1 MVPGWLLAG
10 RCGWAE
16 CGAHNCPVGLRL
28 ALTVTN
34 KHSRGDTGSSEA
46 IIQRSQLQAAVPGAQ
61 QKLGSLSE
69 PMLPALPPPSLPWAL
84 LAQDK

>member
-34 KHSRGDTGSSEA
+34 KHSRGDTRSSEA
-46 IIQRSQLQAAVPGAQ
+46 ITEVPAPGCSPRGSAEAGLSLGAHAPCPASPQLA
-61 QKLGSLSE
+61 LGSVS
-69 PMLPALPPPSLPWAL
+69 SG
-84 LAQDK
+84 